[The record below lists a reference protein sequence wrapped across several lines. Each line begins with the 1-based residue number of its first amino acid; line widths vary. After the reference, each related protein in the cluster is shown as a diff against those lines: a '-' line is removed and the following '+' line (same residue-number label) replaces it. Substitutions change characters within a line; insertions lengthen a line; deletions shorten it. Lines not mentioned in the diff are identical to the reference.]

1 MTWKDILKQY
11 NRSMREGTLKALNNL
26 LDSLDEQLTT
36 KEIDYRQDAYGST
49 GMADDYRTRYSALV
63 DSVKALVRNMS
74 RESFSEVIEG
84 LEEIDKR
91 AMRLYQK
98 IMTKFIH
105 FIPAF
110 EALQKESN
118 FKFEVLEHRDFITR
132 TYNSNKKALAEYER
146 NKGE

>member
-11 NRSMREGTLKALNNL
+11 NRSMREGTLKALNSL

-36 KEIDYRQDAYGST
+36 KESDYREDAYGSPT
-49 GMADDYRTRYSALV
+49 YADDYRTRYSALV

-84 LEEIDKR
+84 LEEIDER

-146 NKGE
+146 NKR

>member
-11 NRSMREGTLKALNNL
+11 NRSMREETLKALNYL
-26 LDSLDEQLTT
+26 LDTLDEQLTT
-36 KEIDYRQDAYGST
+36 KESDYREDAYGSPT
-49 GMADDYRTRYSALV
+49 YADDYRTRYSALV

-74 RESFSEVIEG
+74 RESFSEVNEG

-118 FKFEVLEHRDFITR
+118 FKFEVLEHRDFIIR
-132 TYNSNKKALAEYER
+132 VYHSNKKAWAEHEK
-146 NKGE
+146 NKR